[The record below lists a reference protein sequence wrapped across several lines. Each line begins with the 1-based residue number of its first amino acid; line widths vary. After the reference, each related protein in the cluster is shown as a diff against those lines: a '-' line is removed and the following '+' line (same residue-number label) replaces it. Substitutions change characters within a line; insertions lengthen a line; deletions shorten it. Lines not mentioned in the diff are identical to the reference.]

1 MNLSRRLPAWLFD
14 QRLHRWAVLV
24 LLVLLPVRAITIT
37 GSGSLNLGF
46 LGALLVA
53 PLAVRALRHRVHE
66 PLLGWVSMATLVL
79 GPVWAYLSHL
89 SGRSVDVGNA
99 IALYLLLGSVILT
112 VLMVVWGRALDMS
125 LGWIAIAYALGL
137 ALHAATKPD
146 TFEINAWKFGFAVPV
161 ALAAFAVCQWLR
173 WPWSPVVVAA
183 LLAAVNVLSDYRSFL
198 GLLAAV
204 ALAVCFRKALNRGR
218 GRPWLLGTGVL
229 LTALAL
235 YQLVVWASLMGW
247 LGERNRVVT
256 EAQIAGN
263 GLALAGAR
271 SEWFATI
278 ALFRHFPLG
287 FGPGAVPTRT
297 DLAIGD
303 SAMRMAGQT
312 TSVDHVYRY
321 MFGARFELH
330 SILADF
336 WAHFGIPGILWTLL
350 LAGVVLAGT
359 FRALD
364 RSENLSLQVFAG
376 VLALWDLAFS
386 PIGTNLAEV
395 AIAVGLFLPLRPVH
409 PERVVPDEPRVEAGT
424 FEDPSE

>member
-1 MNLSRRLPAWLFD
+1 MIHSRRLPAWLFD
-14 QRLHRWAVLV
+14 ERWHRWMVLV
-24 LLVLLPVRAITIT
+24 ILALLPVRSITIT
-37 GSGSLNLGF
+37 GSGSLNIGF
-46 LGALLVA
+46 LGALSAA
-53 PLAVRALRHRVHE
+53 PLAVRALRHRVDE
-66 PLLGWVSMATLVL
+66 PLLGWVSLATLGL
-79 GPVWAYLSHL
+79 GPVWAYLSHF
-89 SGRSVDVGNA
+89 SGRGVDVGNA
-99 IALYLLLGSVILT
+99 IALYLLLGSAALT
-112 VLMVVWGRALDMS
+112 VLMVVWGRALEVS
-125 LGWIAIAYALGL
+125 FGFIAIAYAIGL

-161 ALAAFAVCQWLR
+161 ALAAFAACQWLPWR
-173 WPWSPVVVAA
+173 WSPVVVAI

-204 ALAVCFRKALNRGR
+204 ILAVCFRKALNRAR
-218 GRPWLLGTGVL
+218 RRPWLLGTAVL

-235 YQLVVWASLMGW
+235 YQFVVWASLLGW

-256 EAQIAGN
+256 EQQIAGN

-271 SEWFATI
+271 SEWFATL

-336 WAHFGIPGILWTLL
+336 WAHFGIPGILWALL

-359 FRALD
+359 FRALG
-364 RSENLSLQVFAG
+364 RSEHLSVQVFVG

-395 AIAVGLFLPLRPVH
+395 AIAVGMFLPLNAAH
-409 PERVVPDEPRVEAGT
+409 TASVVPDDRPLDSDPHKG
-424 FEDPSE
+424 PSE